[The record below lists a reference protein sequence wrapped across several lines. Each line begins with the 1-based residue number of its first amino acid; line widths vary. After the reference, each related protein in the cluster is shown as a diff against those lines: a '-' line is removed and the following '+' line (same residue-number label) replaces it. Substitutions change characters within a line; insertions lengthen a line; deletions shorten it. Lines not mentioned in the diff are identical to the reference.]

1 MKRCPSEKLVF
12 MLAADELTADEA
24 ARLEAH
30 VRGCDKCT
38 KLLTGYEETL
48 SALRAEQ
55 TRPEEIGA
63 PSEAE
68 WNRLMAGVRQRVTP
82 GASVRR
88 PVPARPEA
96 HARPGVPVR
105 HPAPVRPGALSWSVW
120 AKGAAGGGVVA
131 VAAAVVVILL
141 WQAGL
146 FTGPKPDVAPG
157 ITERGQAERGTPEV
171 QGLPE
176 VSAPFGRGADEQ
188 DMLAGDMLAGELPTE
203 DGSTISLASLDS
215 ELPELDELVSGVG
228 GTQDSD
234 FMLFYLT
241 EEEETRLIE
250 ELEGSTTTQESDKHP
265 GT

>member
-1 MKRCPSEKLVF
+1 
-12 MLAADELTADEA
+12 MLAADELTADDA
-24 ARLEAH
+24 ARLAAH

-55 TRPEEIGA
+55 TRLEEIGA

-68 WNRLMAGVRQRVTP
+68 WNRLMAGVRQRVAP
-82 GASVRR
+82 GASVRQ

-96 HARPGVPVR
+96 HVRPGVPVR
-105 HPAPVRPGALSWSVW
+105 HPAPVRPGVLSWPVW
-120 AKGAAGGGVVA
+120 AKGVAGGGAVA
-131 VAAAVVVILL
+131 VAAAAVVVVL

-146 FTGPKPDVAPG
+146 FTGPKPGLAPG
-157 ITERGQAERGTPEV
+157 IAARGEMDRNAPGVHEIPEITAPSSERTDDQEPLT
-171 QGLPE
+171 
-176 VSAPFGRGADEQ
+176 
-188 DMLAGDMLAGELPTE
+188 GDMLAGELPTE
-203 DGSTISLASLDS
+203 DGSTVSLASLDS